1 MQIAASAQFPE
12 ILVSDITKTAAK
24 RFRKLAMGDATK
36 ARCVPHNC
44 DCLRLESH
52 P

>member
-1 MQIAASAQFPE
+1 MKIAASAQFPE

-24 RFRKLAMGDATK
+24 RFRKLALGDATE
-36 ARCVPHNC
+36 VPKT
-44 DCLRLESH
+44 DGDRVSLRLIMD

>member
-24 RFRKLAMGDATK
+24 RFRYGAAGDASDSTNK
-36 ARCVPHNC
+36 G
-44 DCLRLESH
+44 LETTR
-52 P
+52 